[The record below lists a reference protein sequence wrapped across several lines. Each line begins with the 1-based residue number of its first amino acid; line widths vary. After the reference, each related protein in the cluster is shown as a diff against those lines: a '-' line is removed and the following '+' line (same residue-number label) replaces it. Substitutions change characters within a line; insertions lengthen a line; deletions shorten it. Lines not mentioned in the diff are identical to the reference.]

1 MARTS
6 AFANLFGRSPIKP
19 MQEHIKVVVRCAGEV
34 PGLFDALSA
43 GDQAKVIE
51 IKDRIFALE
60 QEADNIKNELRTHL
74 PKSLLMPV
82 DRRDLLE
89 VLDMQDSIADTA
101 QDIAGLLV
109 ERPMDVPETL
119 QEPLLGLTRRCV
131 QACDKAAEIIGEL
144 DELVETGFRG
154 RESERVSEMVD
165 ELNKIEDDTDQ
176 MGMELT
182 HLLFAQEDEMKP
194 VSVMFWYQLI
204 QWSATWPTTP
214 RRSGTGCASC
224 WPADEIPTSK

>member
-1 MARTS
+1 MAKTS
-6 AFANLFGRSPIKP
+6 AFASLFGRSPFKP
-19 MQEHIKVVVRCAGEV
+19 MQRHIKVVARCAGEV
-34 PGLFDALSA
+34 PGLFEALSA
-43 GDQAKVIE
+43 GDQTKVTT
-51 IKDRIFALE
+51 IKDQIFALE
-60 QEADNIKNELRTHL
+60 QEADDIKNELRAHL

-109 ERPMDVPETL
+109 ERPMEVPQSL
-119 QEPLLGLTRRCV
+119 QEPLIGLARRCV
-131 QACDKAAEIIGEL
+131 QACDKAAEVIGEL

-154 RESERVSEMVD
+154 RESDRVSEMVD

-176 MGMELT
+176 MGMDLT
-182 HLLFAQEDEMKP
+182 RRLFAQEDDMKP

-204 QWSATWPTTP
+204 QWVGDLADYAEKVGN
-214 RRSGTGCASC
+214 RLRLLLAS
-224 WPADEIPTSK
+224 

>member
-1 MARTS
+1 MARSS

-19 MQEHIKVVVRCAGEV
+19 MQEHIKVVTSCAGEV
-34 PGLFDALSA
+34 PGLFEALCA
-43 GDQAKVIE
+43 GDQTKVVAV
-51 IKDRIFALE
+51 KDRIFALE
-60 QEADNIKNELRTHL
+60 QEADDIKNELRAHL

-109 ERPMDVPETL
+109 ERPMEVPESL
-119 QEPLLGLTRRCV
+119 QEPLIGLARRCV
-131 QACDKAAEIIGEL
+131 DACDKAAEVIGEL

-154 RESERVSEMVD
+154 RQSERVSEMVD

-182 HLLFAQEDEMKP
+182 HRLFALEDEMKP

-204 QWSATWPTTP
+204 QWIGDLADYAEKVGN
-214 RRSGTGCASC
+214 RLRLLLAS
-224 WPADEIPTSK
+224 

>member
-19 MQEHIKVVVRCAGEV
+19 MQEHIKVVTRCANEV
-34 PGLFDALSA
+34 PGLFEALCA
-43 GDQAKVIE
+43 GDQAKVNAV
-51 IKDRIFALE
+51 KDRIFALE
-60 QEADNIKNELRTHL
+60 QEADDIKNELRAHL

-109 ERPMDVPETL
+109 ERPMEVPESL
-119 QEPLLGLTRRCV
+119 REPLIGLARRCV
-131 QACDKAAEIIGEL
+131 DACDKAAEVIGEL

-154 RESERVSEMVD
+154 RQSERVSEMVD
-165 ELNKIEDDTDQ
+165 ELNKIEDETDQ

-182 HLLFAQEDEMKP
+182 HRLFAQEDEMKP

-204 QWSATWPTTP
+204 QWIGDLADYAEKVGN
-214 RRSGTGCASC
+214 RLRLLLAS
-224 WPADEIPTSK
+224 